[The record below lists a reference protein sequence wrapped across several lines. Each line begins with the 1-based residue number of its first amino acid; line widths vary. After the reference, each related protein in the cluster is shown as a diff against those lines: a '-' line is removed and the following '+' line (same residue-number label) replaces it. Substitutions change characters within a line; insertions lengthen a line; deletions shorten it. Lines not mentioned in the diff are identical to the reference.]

1 MASTWYRLM
10 RSARRLIG
18 VDRERRWNRQ
28 YAEGGWEWLRRV
40 DELAHYSV
48 LAGYLLRLKP
58 QARVLEL
65 GCGEGLL
72 LDHLHP
78 ASYSTYRGVD
88 FAEPVAQAQRRSL
101 DTVGFT
107 VGDMVDFSTDE
118 RFDAI
123 VFNESLYYLPDV
135 VAGLTRYETM
145 LAPDGVFL
153 VSMCGNA
160 ANEERWHAV
169 DAAYTILDEVWI
181 RNRHG
186 TTWTVKAL
194 APRSAGT

>member
-1 MASTWYRLM
+1 MASTWYRLA
-10 RSARRLIG
+10 RRVRRLIG
-18 VDRERRWNRQ
+18 IDRERRWNKQ
-28 YAEGGWEWLRRV
+28 YARGGWEWLRRI

-78 ASYSTYRGVD
+78 ASYSTYQGVD
-88 FAEPVAQAQRRSL
+88 FAEPVAQAQRRTR
-101 DTVGFT
+101 DTIRFT
-107 VGDMVDFSTDE
+107 VGDMVDFGTEE

-135 VAGLTRYETM
+135 VTGLARYETM
-145 LAPDGVFL
+145 LATDGVFL
-153 VSMCGNA
+153 VSMCDNAGNEA
-160 ANEERWHAV
+160 RWREV
-169 DAAYTILDEVWI
+169 DAAYLILDEVGI

-186 TTWTVKAL
+186 TAWTVKAL